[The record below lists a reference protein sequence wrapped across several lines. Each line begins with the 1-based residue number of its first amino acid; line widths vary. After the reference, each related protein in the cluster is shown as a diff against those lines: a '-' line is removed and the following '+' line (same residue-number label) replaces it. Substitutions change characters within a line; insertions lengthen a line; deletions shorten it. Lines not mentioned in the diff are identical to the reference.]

1 MSSKSIVTVSELSK
15 IYSQFEDSLTT
26 AKEEYD
32 ESLKQWSEILNDV
45 NENFLSNYLV
55 SYGDS
60 FNTQYQRMQIK
71 SKANSFLGTEKIKF
85 VAIDGSCHKSDQE
98 GFMSFYGGAYG
109 SMGDIKFAG
118 DEQAKLEYERWDF
131 DKDVSMVAFLPL
143 PPDQIEVSTGDQ
155 KAEGKMYTDAEI
167 KELSSIHT
175 KIMQL
180 AEVYLAWSQIQGS
193 DPVEL
198 LLLDTSLSGLLGN
211 TSYRPDS
218 VNLDEGNFDGQELD
232 FFDLKAGLAHPFN
245 LEMDIPGSYD
255 FQPFERILA
264 VAQENNSLEVDKNDT
279 GLSHTSFKKAC
290 TVLEKANMGEK
301 AGENTIVLSKSPDN
315 AWRNCRNVFQTICE
329 KLFKQKDSEALT
341 FTDSDGNKRYMTPDD
356 ITFLTGIGLRDIIER
371 CWSRNILLVGVAKD
385 SSSKYFYRNFI
396 GSLDASDRLSESY
409 QNLPLSDRKI
419 IEMLAYIKGDASAPW
434 GTIEFDS
441 AFMSLHPEKDENGE
455 KQVKGWEILGLGE
468 TTRPPRIFLRSVFQY
483 LLDHDASISSHA
495 IFVDR
500 LAYPGWDDEDSLQ
513 WELSTEELGTLT
525 PLLFNKQNKP
535 RLQELTQF
543 LLSVV
548 VKNHF
553 PEALGYPDPLRK
565 ADMGAK
571 AMKRKVKRLM
581 DSGEVAMQAN
591 PLEKSLREIREEF
604 NR

>member
-1 MSSKSIVTVSELSK
+1 MSELSN
-15 IYSQFEDSLTT
+15 IYSQFEDSLTE

-32 ESLKQWSEILNDV
+32 QSLKEWSEVLKDLD
-45 NENFLSNYLV
+45 ESFLDDYLV
-55 SYGDS
+55 SYGEKFS
-60 FNTQYQRMQIK
+60 NEYHRMQLK
-71 SKANSFLGTEKIKF
+71 STASSFLGTDKIKF

-109 SMGDIKFAG
+109 SMGEIEFSG
-118 DEQAKLEYERWDF
+118 NEAKLEYERWEF

-143 PPDQIEVSTGDQ
+143 PPDQIEISAEDTNT
-155 KAEGKMYTDAEI
+155 EGKMYTDSEI

-193 DPVEL
+193 DPVEF

-218 VNLDEGNFDGQELD
+218 VNLDEGTFDGQNLD

-245 LEMDIPGSYD
+245 LEMDVPGSYE
-255 FQPFERILA
+255 FQPFQRVLA
-264 VAQENNSLEVDKNDT
+264 VAQDKNDT
-279 GLSHTSFKKAC
+279 KVTREETNLSRSAFNDAK
-290 TVLEKANMGEK
+290 TVLERREMAEISGGEIQL
-301 AGENTIVLSKSPDN
+301 NKSPST

-329 KLFKQKDSEALT
+329 QLFKEKDSDALT
-341 FTDSDGNKRYMTPDD
+341 YEDKDGNKKYMTPDD
-356 ITFLTGIGLRDIIER
+356 IVFLTGIGLRDIIER
-371 CWSRNILLVGVAKD
+371 CWDRNILLTGIAKD
-385 SSSKYFYRNFI
+385 SSSKYFYRNFM
-396 GSLDASDRLSESY
+396 GSKSVSGDLNGDYRD
-409 QNLPLSDRKI
+409 LPLSDRKI
-419 IEMLAYIKGDASAPW
+419 IEMLAYIKEDLSAPW

-441 AFMSLHPEKDENGE
+441 AFMSLHPQEDENGDRE
-455 KQVKGWEILGLGE
+455 IKGWEIPGLGE
-468 TTRPPRIFLRSVFQY
+468 TTRPPRIFNRSISQF
-483 LLDHDASISSHA
+483 LLDHEANLSSHA

-500 LAYPGWDDEDSLQ
+500 LAYPDWDDEDSKE
-513 WELSTEELGTLT
+513 WEISTDELGTLN
-525 PLLFNKQNKP
+525 PLLFDKENQP
-535 RLQELTQF
+535 ELQELNQF

-553 PEALGYPDPLRK
+553 PETLGYPDPLRK

-591 PLEKSLREIREEF
+591 PLEKSLREIRENF
-604 NR
+604 HR